1 MVKPNFEREHRMTKK
16 DLKEKLDEI
25 YNRIDEQE
33 EEIRIAIRQLEEAK
47 DSLAALGDTIEDEG
61 IDVEVSE
68 S

>member
-1 MVKPNFEREHRMTKK
+1 MTKK